1 MRNNQFPGRSVVMAT
16 NGMAATS
23 HPLATETALAVLRA
37 GGNAMDA
44 ALAAGAVQGVVEP
57 HSTGIGGDCFLLYH
71 EARTG
76 MLHGLNGSGR
86 APAAAT
92 PEAYRA
98 RGLDDVPEV
107 GILSVTVPGAVD
119 AWAMAAGRFGT
130 RGLDELLAPAIRFA
144 EEGYPVTPVIG
155 NAWRNAAPLL
165 AQTPD
170 AARALLVDG
179 RAPAVGTI
187 HRQPELAR
195 SLRAIAGSG
204 RDAFYAGPIAEA
216 IARFSRAQGGL
227 LEVADFAAHRGEWV
241 EPISTTYRGVQV
253 CELPPNGQGMTALM
267 TLGILERAALG
278 NLPFLGAE
286 HLHWIIEAF
295 RLAVAERDAYL
306 CDPTQ
311 YPVPVETLLSR
322 EHARAQHARIDPKR
336 AAVHPV
342 APGLKRGRD
351 TVYIA
356 VVDRDRNACSYINSL
371 FYGFGSLLVAGDTGI
386 TLHNRGAGFVLE
398 ENHPNC
404 IAPGKRPMHTI
415 IPAMAYRDDG
425 AQLVFGV
432 MGGFYQAMGH
442 AWVFTNWLDHG
453 LDLQQ
458 AIDAPRF
465 LSGEGLVAVEQ
476 GIPEATRAGLQALG
490 HRVVDADGPL
500 GGAQAILIDPRSGV
514 LHAGSDPRKDG
525 CALGY

>member
-16 NGMAATS
+16 HGMAATS
-23 HPLATETALAVLRA
+23 HPLATHTALAVLRD

-57 HSTGIGGDCFLLYH
+57 HSTGVGGDCFLLYH

-76 MLHGLNGSGR
+76 RLHGLNGSGR

-92 PEAYRA
+92 PEAYRS
-98 RGLDDVPEV
+98 RGLDQVPET

-119 AWAMAAGRFGT
+119 AWHLAAERFGT
-130 RGLDELLAPAIRFA
+130 RGLGELLAPAIAFA
-144 EEGYPVTPVIG
+144 EDGYPVTPVAG

-165 AQTPD
+165 ALHPD
-170 AARALLVDG
+170 TARALLVDG
-179 RAPAVGTI
+179 RAPAVGAV
-187 HRQPELAR
+187 HRQPQLAR
-195 SLRAIAGSG
+195 TLRAVAQSG
-204 RDAFYAGPIAEA
+204 RAAFYEGPIAEA
-216 IARFSRAQGGL
+216 IVRFSRSQGGL
-227 LEVADFAAHRGEWV
+227 HAPSDFAAHRGEWV
-241 EPISTTYRGVQV
+241 EPVSTRYRGVQV

-267 TLGILERAALG
+267 ALNILEHVALAD
-278 NLPFLGAE
+278 LPFLGAE
-286 HLHWIIEAF
+286 HLHWVIEAF
-295 RLAVAERDAYL
+295 RLAVAERDAHL
-306 CDPTQ
+306 CDPAFH
-311 YPVPVETLLSR
+311 PVPLETLLSKD
-322 EHARAQHARIDPKR
+322 HAAAQFARIDPKR
-336 AAVHPV
+336 AADHPV
-342 APGLKRGRD
+342 RPGLRPGRD

-371 FYGFGSLLVAGDTGI
+371 FYGFGSGLVAGDTGV
-386 TLHNRGAGFVLE
+386 TLHNRGAGFVLDE
-398 ENHPNC
+398 DHPNC

-415 IPAMAYRDDG
+415 IPAMAYGDDG

-442 AWVFTNWLDHG
+442 VWVFTNWLDHG
-453 LDLQQ
+453 HDVQE

-465 LSGEGLVAVEQ
+465 LPGEGLVAVEQ
-476 GIPEATRAGLQALG
+476 GVPAETRAGLRALG

-500 GGAQAILIDPRSGV
+500 GGGQAILMDPRTGV
-514 LHAGSDPRKDG
+514 LQAGSDPRKDG